1 MRTSIGVGAANMSD
15 AVLVERHDAVAVVAM
30 NLPQKRNALDPVLV
44 DALIGTLSELNRTPD
59 LRAIVL
65 TGGKHFCAGGDLS
78 ALDDSPLD
86 MRRAMQVGHQIVRL
100 LTAGPLPVVAAV
112 QGTAYGAGFS
122 IAMAC
127 DFVVA
132 DESTSFCAAFGRVGL
147 TPDYGLLWTLPQ
159 RVGTGLARELVMLCE
174 PVTGA
179 KALAIG
185 IADRLAAPG
194 KVHETALELAQRL
207 AQAPPATIATTK
219 SVLARQPLS
228 MDAILAWEA
237 DTQALLTA
245 TADFAE
251 GVEAFRQKRS
261 PRFQGK

>member
-1 MRTSIGVGAANMSD
+1 MSN
-15 AVLVERHDAVAVVAM
+15 AVLVERHDTVAVVTM
-30 NLPQKRNALDPVLV
+30 NLPQKRNALDAALV
-44 DALIGTLSELNRTPD
+44 EALIGTLTKLNDTPD
-59 LRAIVL
+59 LRALVL

-78 ALDDSPLD
+78 GLDDSPLA
-86 MRRAMQVGHQIVRL
+86 MRRAMQVGHRIVRV

-122 IAMAC
+122 MAMAC

-159 RVGTGLARELVMLCE
+159 RVGMGLAREIVMLCE
-174 PVTGA
+174 PLTGA
-179 KALAIG
+179 KALEVG
-185 IADRLAAPG
+185 IADRLADPG
-194 KVHETALELAQRL
+194 KVRETALELAQRL

-228 MDAILAWEA
+228 LDAMLAWEA
-237 DTQALLTA
+237 DTQALLIA
-245 TADFAE
+245 TADFTE
-251 GVEAFRQKRS
+251 GVEAFKQRRS
-261 PRFQGK
+261 PTFRGK